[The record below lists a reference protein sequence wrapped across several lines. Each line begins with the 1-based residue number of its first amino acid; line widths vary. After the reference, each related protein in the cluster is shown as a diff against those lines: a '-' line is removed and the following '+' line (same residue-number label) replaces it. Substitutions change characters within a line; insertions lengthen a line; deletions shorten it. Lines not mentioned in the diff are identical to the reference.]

1 MSDAEV
7 LAANERFYAAFAG
20 RDVDAM
26 EATWAETSAVACLHP
41 GWPPIRGRDEVL
53 ASFRS
58 IFDNDDSPPIRCEA
72 PTVTRH
78 GDVAATVVCRERI
91 GNAVL
96 VATNVFVREGGD
108 WRMSHH
114 HASPIARVP
123 PTPDMDSDLDPE
135 ALPN

>member
-7 LAANERFYAAFAG
+7 LAANERFYDAFAG
-20 RDVDAM
+20 RDFEAM
-26 EATWAETSAVACLHP
+26 QATWAESSAVACLHP
-41 GWPPIRGRDEVL
+41 GWPPIRGRNEVL

-78 GDVAATVVCRERI
+78 GDAAATVVCRERI
-91 GNAVL
+91 GGAVL
-96 VATNVFVREGGD
+96 VATNVFVHEAGG
-108 WRMSHH
+108 WRLSHH

-123 PTPDMDSDLDPE
+123 PTPEMDPDPDL
-135 ALPN
+135 LPN